1 MPILGGGGGGGDWFQ
16 PLDVSVNKRCNNFV
30 RSSYNDWYADQV
42 QLALNA
48 GIAPTDVK
56 IKQPIS
62 VIKPLHAEWLI
73 KMYADL
79 KSTDGTECILR
90 GVASSSI
97 NDAIEN
103 ADDIFKESDDPF
115 V

>member
-1 MPILGGGGGGGDWFQ
+1 MLP
-16 PLDVSVNKRCNNFV
+16 
-30 RSSYNDWYADQV
+30 
-42 QLALNA
+42 LNA
-48 GIAPTDVK
+48 DIAPTDLK

-62 VIKPLHAEWLI
+62 VIKPSHVETVI

-79 KSTDGTECILR
+79 KTPDGTECILR
-90 GVASSSI
+90 GFASSSI

-103 ADDIFKESDDPF
+103 ADDIVKESDDPF